1 MDNAGV
7 VVYDNLSTTTFK
19 VWLFCCWYINRTTV
33 FVIEGLMNGVIPPAW
48 HWYVDRITAVVADAS
63 VVVYDNLKSTTTFK
77 MWLFCCWYINRITT
91 FVTEELINGE
101 IPSTLCCHANRLT
114 TFVMEEVINGRIA
127 SYMLTVIDKA
137 LFFVART
144 VGFQVVFYI
153 GTITIIACVV
163 MMLVLIARALMF
175 VLKEFLS
182 IFGTADVIKDEEKN
196 ESSLVERKKTLT
208 KWEKR
213 KQTKARAAVLGQ
225 RDADMIANRKI
236 RALDRS
242 VTSFQDSE
250 PYKECKEL
258 LDWLSKQMKA
268 RPFMQPV
275 DPIHLKIPDYPDIVK
290 NPMDISTVRMRLE
303 RGLYSQVGPK
313 QTMVG
318 TGSGA
323 VTFIHADGSDAAVY
337 FPRTSRKRAIA
348 RMLNGPF
355 RADIEL
361 IFDNAALY
369 NPPDHWIAKAA
380 AVLKMSIT
388 KKIDAA
394 IVSIA

>member
-213 KQTKARAAVLGQ
+213 KQAKARAAVWGQ
-225 RDADMIANRKI
+225 RDADMVTIRKN

-250 PYKECKEL
+250 PYKECKNI
-258 LDWLSKQMKA
+258 LDFLSKQLKA

-275 DPIHLKIPDYPDIVK
+275 DPIALKILNYPDIIK
-290 NPMDISTVRMRLE
+290 NPMDIPTVRMQLE
-303 RGLYSQVGPK
+303 CGFYSQVRPE
-313 QTMVG
+313 QTVVG
-318 TGSGA
+318 MGSAA
-323 VTFIHADGSDAAVY
+323 VTLLVN
-337 FPRTSRKRAIA
+337 TSSKRATA
-348 RMLNGPF
+348 RMLNGRF

-361 IFDNAALY
+361 IFDNATLY

-380 AVLKMSIT
+380 VALKMSIT
-388 KKIDAA
+388 KKIDAT
-394 IVSIA
+394 IKSIPNGN